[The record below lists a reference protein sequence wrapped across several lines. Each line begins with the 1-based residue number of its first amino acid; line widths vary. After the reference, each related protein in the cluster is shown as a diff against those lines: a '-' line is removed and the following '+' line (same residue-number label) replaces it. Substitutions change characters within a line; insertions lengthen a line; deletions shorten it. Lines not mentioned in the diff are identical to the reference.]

1 MSTRCAAKNLFLYYR
16 KYVSE
21 HICNKLLWEHIPG
34 ILFTERTQVRS
45 RLDGGLWSITSHPCL
60 LPTFPDTHS
69 VGKSVQPDLPA
80 FARSLYIRLWIFLLP
95 LWFCLKG
102 TVISSTPFSPLLSPC
117 SAQAKVTLF
126 AKPNLVPGER
136 IWGKRLPCS
145 PWPPPL
151 LLGAPHAGSIRR
163 APVLQTAS
171 QQLKLFQQSRW
182 QRNAWGKRQFL
193 TDTISCLQIGCQ
205 QCSSFILASDKTK
218 WLGDVGP
225 HRRNLKSKTFT
236 AEQNQ
241 SFLVTPLFSSQ
252 KWRAL

>member
-1 MSTRCAAKNLFLYYR
+1 MSTWCAAKNLFLYYR

-34 ILFTERTQVRS
+34 ILFTERIQVCS

-69 VGKSVQPDLPA
+69 LGKSVQPDLPA
-80 FARSLYIRLWIFLLP
+80 FARSLYIQLWIFLLP

-117 SAQAKVTLF
+117 STQAKVTLF
-126 AKPNLVPGER
+126 AKPNLAPGER
-136 IWGKRLPCS
+136 IWGKRLPCF

-163 APVLQTAS
+163 APRVANGFPAAEIIPAEPMATQCLGETAVPDRYHLLSSDRMSAVLFVYLS
-171 QQLKLFQQSRW
+171 EW
-182 QRNAWGKRQFL
+182 
-193 TDTISCLQIGCQ
+193 
-205 QCSSFILASDKTK
+205 
-218 WLGDVGP
+218 
-225 HRRNLKSKTFT
+225 
-236 AEQNQ
+236 
-241 SFLVTPLFSSQ
+241 
-252 KWRAL
+252 